1 MRISTEDFFNLIQL
15 IQPLHILGKI
25 NPVFKNKTVL
35 ESCSMKTTV
44 ILLSLISFVTVFGIT
59 ACSSDN
65 NNATAAGGI
74 QAYQKA
80 LVAKDLDQLI
90 NYSCA
95 DWEAQARLELE
106 SFGAVQAELRDL
118 QCADAGQ
125 DGDATVVSC
134 TGVISAAYGNEVLEI
149 NLADR
154 QYMAVYESNE
164 WRMCGYR

>member
-1 MRISTEDFFNLIQL
+1 
-15 IQPLHILGKI
+15 LHILGKI
-25 NPVFKNKTVL
+25 NPVFKNNNVL
-35 ESCSMKTTV
+35 ESCSMKPTA
-44 ILLSLISFVTVFGIT
+44 ILFSLIIFIMIFGVTS
-59 ACSSDN
+59 CSSN
-65 NNATAAGGI
+65 SNATAAGGI
-74 QAYQKA
+74 ESYHEA

-125 DGDATVVSC
+125 DGDTTVVSC
-134 TGVISAAYGNEVLEI
+134 TGVIAATYGNEVLEI
-149 NLADR
+149 DLADR
-154 QYMAVYESNE
+154 QYVAAYEGNE